1 MELPE
6 IVKLLSDNG
15 IALICVGYL
24 LYDHLH
30 FGKIQEESLKEQSR
44 ALNEISD
51 SLIKM
56 NERINNLEL
65 CKVKSEK

>member
-30 FGKIQEESLKEQSR
+30 FGKIQEESLKEQSK
-44 ALNEISD
+44 ALNEISI
-51 SLIKM
+51 SLTKM

-65 CKVKSEK
+65 CKVNKEK

>member
-6 IVKLLSDNG
+6 IIKLISDNG
-15 IALICVGYL
+15 IGLICVAYL

-30 FGKIQEESLKEQSR
+30 VEKVREESIKEQSR

-65 CKVKSEK
+65 CKIKSEK